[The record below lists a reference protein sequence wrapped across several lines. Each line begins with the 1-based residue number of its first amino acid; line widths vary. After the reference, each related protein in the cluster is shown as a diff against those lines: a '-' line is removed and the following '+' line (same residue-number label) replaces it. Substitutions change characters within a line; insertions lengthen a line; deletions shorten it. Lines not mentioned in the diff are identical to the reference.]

1 MDTQSSSVLYEAVAS
16 DISSLISSGTL
27 APGDRVPSVRHLSRQ
42 RRVSISTVLQAY
54 AVLENRGIIEARPQ
68 SGYYVRAPQRAIQE
82 PATSRPPRAPRLVG
96 VQNLVGRVV
105 EACRH
110 PDVVPLGGA
119 IPGAELVPT
128 AKLQRIVSTIVR
140 REPQSIASYGMAP
153 GREELRR
160 QIALRARDWGVNL
173 SPDEIVVTNGC
184 MEALNLCLRAV
195 ARPGDIIA
203 LESPTYFGVLQIIES
218 LGMKALEIPT
228 HPREG
233 VSLEALEL
241 ALEREDVKAC
251 IIMPNVSNPLGTTMS
266 DASKKRL
273 VQMLAER
280 DVPLI
285 EDGVYNA
292 LHFSPTPQYAAKA
305 YDRKGNVMLCSSFT
319 KCLAPGFRVGWVA
332 PGRYYESVQILKF
345 MNTGGLPELLQLAVA
360 EFLENGGY
368 DRHLRS
374 MQRTYERLTSLA
386 QGAVAR
392 YFPAGTRVTRPSGG
406 FVVWAELPKS
416 VDAVELYELAMKE
429 KIGFAPGPMFSA
441 TNRYHNCLRLSCAV
455 PWTARIEAAY
465 ARLGELA
472 RLLLERGARQRAA

>member
-54 AVLENRGIIEARPQ
+54 AVLENRGMIEARPQ

-160 QIALRARDWGVNL
+160 QIALRARDWGVSL

-233 VSLEALEL
+233 VSLEALAL

-266 DASKKRL
+266 DASKRRL

-305 YDRKGNVMLCSSFT
+305 YDRKGAVMLCSSFT

-374 MQRTYERLTSLA
+374 MQRTYERLTGLA
-386 QGAVAR
+386 QSAVAR

-455 PWTARIEAAY
+455 PWTSRIEAAY

-472 RLLLERGARQRAA
+472 RLLMERGARRAA

>member
-1 MDTQSSSVLYEAVAS
+1 MESQSSSVLYETVAS
-16 DISSLISSGTL
+16 DISSLIASGTL
-27 APGDRVPSVRHLSRQ
+27 GPGDRVPSVRHLSRQ

-54 AVLENRGIIEARPQ
+54 AVLENRGMIEARPQ

-82 PATSRPPRAPRLVG
+82 PALSRPPRAPRLVG

-119 IPGAELVPT
+119 IPNEDMVPT
-128 AKLQRIVSTIVR
+128 AKLQRIISTIAR
-140 REPQSIASYGMAP
+140 REPSSLSNYGLAP

-160 QIALRARDWGVNL
+160 QIALRARDWGVTL
-173 SPDEIVVTNGC
+173 SPDEIVITNGC

-251 IIMPNVSNPLGTTMS
+251 IIMPNVSNPLGSTMS

-273 VQMLAER
+273 VQMLGER

-292 LHFSPTPQYAAKA
+292 LHFAPTPPYAAKA
-305 YDRKGNVMLCSSFT
+305 YDRRNSVMLCSSFT
-319 KCLAPGFRVGWVA
+319 KCLAPGIRVGWVA
-332 PGRYYESVQILKF
+332 PGRYYEQVQILKF
-345 MNTGGLPELLQLAVA
+345 MNTGGLPELLQLTVA

-374 MQRTYERLTSLA
+374 VSRTYERLTGLA

-392 YFPAGTRVTRPSGG
+392 HFPAGTRVTRPSGG
-406 FVVWAELPKS
+406 FVVWAELPKA
-416 VDAVELYELAMKE
+416 VDAVELFELAMKE

-441 TNRYHNCLRLSCAV
+441 TNRYPNCLRLSCAV
-455 PWTARIEAAY
+455 AWTARIEAAY

-472 RLLLERGARQRAA
+472 HRLLERNIRRAA